1 MLKETSELL
10 KQFYDLDDEVFELS
24 QEVMED
30 IKEKFDEIKE
40 IREFNQYKV
49 LKAMQEANL
58 SDNHFNWTTGYG
70 YNDIGREKV
79 EEIYANVFGA
89 EDALV
94 RPIIVNGTHAL
105 SLCVQGL
112 VRPGDEIL
120 SITST
125 PYDTLQGVIGIR
137 EEKGSLKE
145 YGVTYDEV
153 DFLENGDIDLEGVKK
168 KINERT
174 KLVMIQRSKGYSW
187 RKSLSIADIK
197 EAIDVVKSVNKD
209 IIVMVDNCYGEF
221 LDTKEPTEV
230 GADVMAGS
238 LIKNPGGGL
247 ALTGGYIAGRADLI
261 EMISYRLTSPGIGK
275 ECGLT
280 FGTTRTVLQGFFMAP
295 YVTSQAVMGAIFCA
309 RAFEKLGY
317 DVLPK
322 YDDLRSDIIQVVKL
336 NNAEEVIS
344 FCQGVQAA
352 APVDAFVKPVP
363 WAMPGYE
370 DEVIMAAGAFVQGSS
385 IELSADA
392 PIREPYN
399 VYFQGGLTFDHSK
412 MPFHSG
418 FHIGAENI
426 HILPELREPVHHVA
440 VVGGDTTSR
449 PFTVTDDHAVRHWVK
464 LVHITEIGAE
474 FYCLPV
480 YL

>member
-10 KQFYDLDDEVFELS
+10 KEYYGLDEETFELS
-24 QEVMED
+24 NEVMED
-30 IKEKFDEIKE
+30 IKDQFDKIKE
-40 IREFNQYKV
+40 IREYNQYKV
-49 LKAMQEANL
+49 LRAMQRANL

-70 YNDIGREKV
+70 YNDIGREKI
-79 EEIYANVFGA
+79 EEIYADVFGA

-105 SLCVQGL
+105 SLCIQGI

-120 SITST
+120 SITEK

-145 YGVTYDEV
+145 FGVTYQDV
-153 DFLENGDIDLEGVKK
+153 DFLPDGNIDLETVKK
-168 KINERT
+168 KINKKT

-187 RKSLSIADIK
+187 RKSLSIEDIK
-197 EAIDVVKSVNKD
+197 EAIEVVKSVNKD
-209 IIVMVDNCYGEF
+209 LIVMVDNCYGEF

-230 GADVMAGS
+230 GADIMAGS

-247 ALTGGYIAGRADLI
+247 ALTGGYIAGRKDLV
-261 EMISYRLTSPGIGK
+261 EMISYRLTTPGIGK

-280 FGTTRTVLQGFFMAP
+280 FGTTRNVLQGFFMAP
-295 YVTSQAVMGAIFCA
+295 YVTSQAVMGAIYCA
-309 RAFEKLGY
+309 RMFEKLGY
-317 DVLPK
+317 EVLPK
-322 YDDLRSDIIQVVKL
+322 YDDLRSDIIQVVRLK
-336 NNAEEVIS
+336 NAEEVIA

-352 APVDAFVKPVP
+352 APVDSYVKPEP

-370 DEVIMAAGAFVQGSS
+370 DEVIMAAGAFIQGSS

-392 PIREPYN
+392 PIRPPYN

-412 MPFHSG
+412 MG
-418 FHIGAENI
+418 T
-426 HILPELREPVHHVA
+426 LKA
-440 VVGGDTTSR
+440 VEYIK
-449 PFTVTDDHAVRHWVK
+449 K
-464 LVHITEIGAE
+464 LNK
-474 FYCLPV
+474 
-480 YL
+480 